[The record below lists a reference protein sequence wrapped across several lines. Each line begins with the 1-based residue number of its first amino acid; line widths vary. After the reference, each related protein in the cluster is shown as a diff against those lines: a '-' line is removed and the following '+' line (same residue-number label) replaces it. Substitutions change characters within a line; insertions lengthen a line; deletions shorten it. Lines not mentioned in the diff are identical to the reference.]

1 MGALHSVV
9 IDNSQVGLDDNP
21 LGCYA
26 DLPPH
31 EAVLVFGSNYDV
43 EPDDG
48 QRLQPGVPD

>member
-1 MGALHSVV
+1 MLPCNPVCSSRQSDNNEIHS
-9 IDNSQVGLDDNP
+9 
-21 LGCYA
+21 LGCDA

-31 EAVLVFGSNYDV
+31 KAVLVFGSNSGL

>member
-1 MGALHSVV
+1 MLV
-9 IDNSQVGLDDNP
+9 ISRCECESKLLVS
-21 LGCYA
+21 CYA